1 MVHFNGRIMSQ
12 LSLKYTMMV
21 SGVLRNPRPKCLKLA
36 FFQMA
41 SRGATFLVT
50 NRRPFGSHYRWVYL
64 KCWCQVL
71 LIVTCLILLSIFF
84 RHAACFVQLIS
95 VVSIPYTSGPQWLA
109 APHKQDH
116 IHLLVGVSV
125 TQTCV
130 LQMTEGPFSLTSQTQ
145 ELQEIVWSSPFR
157 AVWWMDFMHMLTSLL
172 LFDFAIMTH
181 HFNHSKSVISPLSSP
196 FYTVC
201 YNKYEK
207 Y

>member
-1 MVHFNGRIMSQ
+1 MVRCNGRIMSQ
-12 LSLKYTMMV
+12 LSLKCTMMV

-50 NRRPFGSHYRWVYL
+50 NTSQTSMAKRPFGSHYRWVYL
-64 KCWCQVL
+64 KRWCQVL
-71 LIVTCLILLSIFF
+71 LIGTCLISLSIFF

-116 IHLLVGVSV
+116 IHLQVGVVSV

-145 ELQEIVWSSPFR
+145 ELQEIVWSRPFR

-172 LFDFAIMTH
+172 LLLFDFAIMTILTIL
-181 HFNHSKSVISPLSSP
+181 KV
-196 FYTVC
+196 
-201 YNKYEK
+201 
-207 Y
+207 

>member
-1 MVHFNGRIMSQ
+1 MFCVIRGPSALNLRSFKWPAEGQ
-12 LSLKYTMMV
+12 LFWLQTRV
-21 SGVLRNPRPKCLKLA
+21 
-36 FFQMA
+36 
-41 SRGATFLVT
+41 
-50 NRRPFGSHYRWVYL
+50 RRPFGSHYRWVYL

-116 IHLLVGVSV
+116 IHLLVGVVSV